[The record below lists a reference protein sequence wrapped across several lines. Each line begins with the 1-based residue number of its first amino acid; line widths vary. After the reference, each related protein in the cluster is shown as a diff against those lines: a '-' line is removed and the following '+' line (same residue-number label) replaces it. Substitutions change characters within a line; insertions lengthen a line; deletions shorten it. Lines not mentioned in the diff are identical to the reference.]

1 MSYRG
6 SHIGTLI
13 KPHGFRG
20 DMFLKGR
27 TEILTELETGMPL
40 FIEKDGQRIP
50 FFIEE
55 IETDDA
61 GGRCIV
67 RFGFIGSDAEAR
79 RFVGCQVFDRLVPDK
94 RDVLVWSH
102 LHEYIGFVVTD
113 TRSENQYRVTD
124 FMDNQENPLLIIDKE
139 GVEVM
144 LPVNADYILSVDSK
158 KKMIVAAFPDGLI

>member
-20 DMFLKGR
+20 DLLLKGR
-27 TEILTELETGMPL
+27 KEILTELQTGMPL
-40 FIEKDGQRIP
+40 FIEIDGQRIP

-55 IETDDA
+55 IEADDT
-61 GGRCIV
+61 GGRCLV
-67 RFGFIGSDAEAR
+67 RFGFIGSDEEAR
-79 RFVGCQVFDRLVPDK
+79 RFVGCQVFDTLVPDK
-94 RDVLVWSH
+94 RDVPAWNH
-102 LHEYIGFVVTD
+102 LRDYIGFMVTD
-113 TRSENQYRVTD
+113 TRSGNEYKVTD
-124 FMDNQENPLLIIDKE
+124 FMDNHENPLLIIDKE

-158 KKMIVAAFPDGLI
+158 KKKIVAAFPDGLI